1 MSQKVGCVFVEVVVV
16 AARLLA
22 WSLLACAIL
31 QFVKFTQLYD
41 QKIVHTHTQA
51 HTQIAQRKYEAKAT
65 QVEGRGLARSPD
77 PVPDPATR
85 EPSAK

>member
-1 MSQKVGCVFVEVVVV
+1 MSQKVGCVFVV

-41 QKIVHTHTQA
+41 QKIAHTHT
-51 HTQIAQRKYEAKAT
+51 HIAQAKYEAKAT

>member
-1 MSQKVGCVFVEVVVV
+1 MSQKVGCVFVV

-22 WSLLACAIL
+22 WSLLAYAIL

-41 QKIVHTHTQA
+41 QKIAHTRTHTH
-51 HTQIAQRKYEAKAT
+51 IAQAKYEAKGT

>member
-1 MSQKVGCVFVEVVVV
+1 MSQKVGCVFVV

-41 QKIVHTHTQA
+41 QKIAHTH
-51 HTQIAQRKYEAKAT
+51 IAQAKYEAKAT